1 MKHLLKEEGKLREHE
16 WVGED
21 HPEIDNE
28 ERSHEPDQASK
39 AQFLRLL
46 SFCPASGFVG
56 SRLYPHMFW
65 QGFWHHED
73 CQKRSRQSDTSRE
86 QERTGKTQGLIEE
99 TSNAGPQ
106 REPNCLCRREK
117 TYPTPLFRKR
127 DCIAHHRHRDR
138 YQARKQHALN
148 KADGNE
154 QQRHIDERKQQ
165 VGYDKTGQRDEEDG
179 FATNAA

>member
-1 MKHLLKEEGKLREHE
+1 MKHLRKKEGKLRKHE

-28 ERSHEPDQASK
+28 ERSHEPDQASH

-46 SFCPASGFVG
+46 SFCPAPGFVG
-56 SRLYPHMFW
+56 SRLCPHMFW

-73 CQKRSRQSDTSRE
+73 CQQRSRQSDTSRE

-99 TSNAGPQ
+99 ASNARPQ

-117 TYPTPLFRKR
+117 TYPTPLFLQGNS
-127 DCIAHHRHRDR
+127 IAHHRNRGM
-138 YQARKQHALN
+138 YQPINQHPLN
-148 KADGNE
+148 KANGNE

-165 VGYDKTGQRDEEDG
+165 VGNNKTG
-179 FATNAA
+179 